1 MQRKDKVIEKKEEYI
16 NVSVI
21 IPTFNSQKTIER
33 AVNSVVNQTF
43 KSFEIIIVDDC
54 STDIKCKEVLRIL
67 ANKYNYIKVM
77 FLEKNSGPS
86 TARNTAWNIAKG
98 KYIAFLDSD
107 DVWHPQK
114 LEIQYKFLEKN
125 KEVYFLWHHKKIIK
139 HQQVNGFYNTIADD
153 SVNTIIINPIR
164 LLFKHYTNGSTSSV
178 MLRNNVKFRFLDG
191 KKYSEDYLLW
201 LEILFNYKG
210 VLLDTNLAASFKADY
225 GEGGLSSNLWKHE
238 KGELETFKILQNKGY
253 IDIFLRSLASI
264 FSLCKYVRRYFI
276 TKM

>member
-153 SVNTIIINPIR
+153 SVNTIII
-164 LLFKHYTNGSTSSV
+164 
-178 MLRNNVKFRFLDG
+178 
-191 KKYSEDYLLW
+191 
-201 LEILFNYKG
+201 
-210 VLLDTNLAASFKADY
+210 
-225 GEGGLSSNLWKHE
+225 LSL
-238 KGELETFKILQNKGY
+238 I
-253 IDIFLRSLASI
+253 
-264 FSLCKYVRRYFI
+264 I
-276 TKM
+276 T